1 MYGIFTSMIGVVNGI
16 FAVSMILLTFRF
28 WNKVNVVLKII
39 LIIAI
44 SLFTIIQPIMV
55 YLGARKQVKTVPAG
69 MKLNIDKEGVNI
81 LTPKE
86 SSMIKWKQVKGV
98 TKKLDMVILYTTEEH
113 GFIISNRLLKGKME
127 EFYNYVVSSIKR
139 CS

>member
-139 CS
+139 CG